1 MSAFYKE
8 YQYIYKRYDTLDT
21 KVYLVI
27 DNYYIEDISNEVKY
41 LVAYTSSSL
50 STLLA
55 ALREKYT
62 SSDYD
67 FVLITKLALER
78 FAYIASTEPY

>member
-1 MSAFYKE
+1 MSTFYKE
-8 YQYIYKRYDTLDT
+8 YQYIYKRYDTSDT
-21 KVYLVI
+21 KAYLVI
-27 DNYYIEDISNEVKY
+27 NDYYIEDISNEVKY

-50 STLLA
+50 LTLLA
-55 ALREKYT
+55 TLCEKYA

-78 FAYIASTEPY
+78 FAYIASTKLY

>member
-1 MSAFYKE
+1 M
-8 YQYIYKRYDTLDT
+8 
-21 KVYLVI
+21 I

-62 SSDYD
+62 SSNYD

>member
-1 MSAFYKE
+1 
-8 YQYIYKRYDTLDT
+8 
-21 KVYLVI
+21 VI

>member
-1 MSAFYKE
+1 M
-8 YQYIYKRYDTLDT
+8 
-21 KVYLVI
+21 I

-62 SSDYD
+62 SSNCD

-78 FAYIASTEPY
+78 FAYVTSTELY